1 METSPT
7 VFLLALFIV
16 KGLSLECEECLGIGD
31 CSGNMVTCDLGKD
44 RCSVTEMVLPMGI
57 SLTIKTCVSS
67 DVCDKGVQVIN
78 LGQQGRAVAH
88 LKCCDGDEC
97 GDVVPPN
104 LPEKAPANGKQ
115 CPACFALGK
124 TCHEEVTDCTGDE
137 LYCAEGLLD
146 SKMSMFSVEVSL
158 KGCANKA
165 LCDSLVGYEAMAPEN
180 SEHHAM
186 ECTPDSSIQQQEFS
200 TVGPWNNLTI
210 IQGFSGGV
218 NPIPRWF
225 GLSLTILSG
234 VLLRKFLA

>member
-44 RCSVTEMVLPMGI
+44 RCSVTEMVLPM
-57 SLTIKTCVSS
+57 
-67 DVCDKGVQVIN
+67 D
-78 LGQQGRAVAH
+78 
-88 LKCCDGDEC
+88 
-97 GDVVPPN
+97 